1 VSEADDVLAA
11 LEAPGGKGMAL
22 ATVVATRGSTYRRE
36 GARLVVPASEGVPS
50 VGNISGGCLE
60 GDVIATAREVLAS
73 GRPQLLH
80 FDLTADDEAVW
91 GWGLGC
97 NGAIDVFIEPAD
109 GAAPFVAAVAAAKA
123 EHRPLALAMVVAGDA
138 IGARMVVHQDGRREG
153 TLGAAE
159 DEVAAL
165 AQETLALGR
174 SATVTTTDGLRV
186 FLEVVAPPTRL
197 VICGAGH
204 DAIPL
209 VEFSARL
216 GWQVELVDDRA
227 ALLVADRFPGV
238 TRFIR
243 CPPAHAAGELSPDER
258 TCVIVMSH
266 NFLRDKD
273 YLRSLLGARM
283 AYLGVLGPR
292 MRLERLVTELQAEGV
307 DIDPTDVERV
317 YAPAGLDIGA
327 EGPEEIAWAIVSEIL
342 AVRTGAGAGSLRDR
356 PGPIHARQPPI
367 GAPA

>member
-1 VSEADDVLAA
+1 V
-11 LEAPGGKGMAL
+11 
-22 ATVVATRGSTYRRE
+22 T
-36 GARLVVPASEGVPS
+36 
-50 VGNISGGCLE
+50 
-60 GDVIATAREVLAS
+60 
-73 GRPQLLH
+73 
-80 FDLTADDEAVW
+80 TAD
-91 GWGLGC
+91 GG
-97 NGAIDVFIEPAD
+97 
-109 GAAPFVAAVAAAKA
+109 
-123 EHRPLALAMVVAGDA
+123 
-138 IGARMVVHQDGRREG
+138 
-153 TLGAAE
+153 
-159 DEVAAL
+159 
-165 AQETLALGR
+165 
-174 SATVTTTDGLRV
+174 RV
-186 FLEVVAPPTRL
+186 FLEVVTPPTRL

-204 DAIPL
+204 DAVPL
-209 VEFSARL
+209 VEFAARL
-216 GWQVELVDDRA
+216 GWRVEMVDDRP

-243 CPPAHAAGELSPDER
+243 CAPADAAGELSPDQR

-307 DIDPTDVERV
+307 DIDPADLEGV

-342 AVRTGAGAGSLRDR
+342 AVRTGAGAGPLRDR